1 MCKEQKTDLSGTK
14 GESRLEADDNLCA
27 HQHRNVPDL
36 TRKDGEESLLEK
48 MLCPDNLNE
57 AYTRVVANKGA
68 AGIDGMTCNQLLA
81 HLKVNGEE
89 IVESIRRGKYK
100 PRPVKRV
107 YIPKKNGTKRALGI
121 PTVTDRFV
129 QQALTQVLTPI
140 FEPTFSEYSFGF
152 REGRSAHDALFKA
165 ARYIEEGYDVAIDI
179 DIAKYFD
186 SVNHDILMTK
196 FYKQTQDKKACALV
210 RAFLKAG
217 VLENGVVTQT
227 EEGTPQGGNLSPLLS
242 NIYLTELDN
251 ELERRGHKFVRY
263 ADDCNIYVK
272 SERAAQRVYA
282 SIKHFIEGK
291 LRLQINEDKTKTGS
305 PYDLAFLGCSFYKA
319 KDKVHLR
326 IAKESLRRF
335 KSRVRAITKRNRG
348 RSFSYVADELA
359 SYTKGWLAY
368 FAPCKMKKT
377 VHRLNGWIRRRLRCY
392 IWKTWKVAKARIRN
406 LIKLG
411 ASKQK
416 AYEWGHSSKAYWR
429 IAGSWILSTTITNE
443 RLANAGYDDILKRY
457 ELLHQRY

>member
-1 MCKEQKTDLSGTK
+1 MCKEQKTDLSDTK
-14 GESRLEADDNLCA
+14 EESRLEACNNLRV
-27 HQHRNVPDL
+27 HQHRNVSDL

-48 MLCPDNLNE
+48 MLCPENLNE
-57 AYTRVVANKGA
+57 AYKRVVANKGA
-68 AGIDGMTCNQLLA
+68 AGSDGMTTSQLLA

-107 YIPKKNGTKRALGI
+107 YIPKTGGDRRALGI

-129 QQALTQVLTPI
+129 QQALSQVLTPV
-140 FEPTFSEYSFGF
+140 FEPTFSEHSFGF

-165 ARYIEEGYDVAIDI
+165 AGYIEEGYNVAIDI

-186 SVNHDILMTK
+186 SVNHDILMTRT
-196 FYKQTQDKKACALV
+196 FKQVQDKKICALI
-210 RAFLKAG
+210 RSFLKAG
-217 VLENGVVTQT
+217 VLENGAMQATN
-227 EEGTPQGGNLSPLLS
+227 EGTPQGGNLSPLLS

-263 ADDCNIYVK
+263 ADDVNIYVK
-272 SERAAQRVYA
+272 SERAAQRVLT
-282 SIKHFIEGK
+282 SVQIFIKDR
-291 LRLQINEDKTKTGS
+291 LRLTLNEDKTKVGS
-305 PYDLAFLGCSFYKA
+305 PYDLTFLGCSFYKT
-319 KDKVHLR
+319 KGKVYLR

-348 RSFSYVADELA
+348 RSFSRIVDELA
-359 SYTKGWLAY
+359 SYTRGWLAY
-368 FAPCKMKKT
+368 FAPCKMKMAM
-377 VHRLNGWIRRRLRCY
+377 HSLNQWIRRRLRCY
-392 IWKTWKVAKARIRN
+392 IWKAWKTAKTRIRN
-406 LIKLG
+406 LTKLG
-411 ASKQK
+411 ASRQK

-443 RLANAGYDDILKRY
+443 RLVNAGYDDILKRY